1 MIKESTA
8 KAWLRAGLLVALAT
22 ASSSAR
28 GEAGDRDRY
37 ARAASGATAAIERG
51 DPASPSAAATPE
63 ALRAPSPC
71 ANGSREAQ
79 ERAARRSRED
89 QEWLNSIWTSP

>member
-1 MIKESTA
+1 MIKESTVN
-8 KAWLRAGLLVALAT
+8 AWLRVGLLVALVT

-28 GEAGDRDRY
+28 GEAGDRDHY
-37 ARAASGATAAIERG
+37 ARAASAAPAAVEHG
-51 DPASPSAAATPE
+51 YPASPSAPAMPE

-71 ANGSREAQ
+71 AEGPLEAQ
-79 ERAARRSRED
+79 ERAARRSRD